1 MKWLRGSN
9 TQSCLLFAVLV
20 LSALVTTCIAV
31 IWFLS
36 LGAGVLALPLIISS
50 DQPATFDESE
60 TGAAANRPAPD
71 FTLTDLNGN
80 RVSLSQFLGQPVVIN
95 FWATW
100 CPPCR
105 VEIPHFVEAYE
116 REQGQVVFLAI
127 SVDEP
132 ESVVRDFVE
141 EQGMPFIIL
150 LDDGGKVAA
159 TYRVNAIPVTFFIGR
174 DGEIT
179 ARYVGQMSPSKIEDG
194 LSRIR

>member
-1 MKWLRGSN
+1 MKWPRGSSI
-9 TQSCLLFAVLV
+9 QSCLLFGVLL
-20 LSALVTTCIAV
+20 LSALVTTCVAA
-31 IWFLS
+31 IWILS
-36 LGAGVLALPLIISS
+36 LGAGALALPLIISS

-60 TGAAANRPAPD
+60 SQAAANRPAPD

-80 RVSLSQFLGQPVVIN
+80 RVSLSQFVGKPVVIN

-105 VEIPHFVEAYE
+105 AEIPHLIEAYE

-132 ESVVRDFVE
+132 ERIVRDFVE
-141 EQGMPFIIL
+141 EQGMPFTIL
-150 LDDGGKVAA
+150 LDDGGKVAS
-159 TYRVNAIPVTFFIGR
+159 TYRVNSIPVTFFISR
-174 DGEIT
+174 EGEIT

>member
-1 MKWLRGSN
+1 MKWLRGSSS
-9 TQSCLLFAVLV
+9 QSCLLFAVLV

-31 IWFLS
+31 IWILS
-36 LGAGVLALPLIISS
+36 LGAGVLALPLITAY
-50 DQPATFDESE
+50 DQPATSDESE
-60 TGAAANRPAPD
+60 SEAAANRPAPD

-105 VEIPHFVEAYE
+105 VEIPHLIEAYE

-127 SVDEP
+127 SLDEP
-132 ESVVRDFVE
+132 ESVVRSFVE

-150 LDDGGKVAA
+150 LDDGGKVAS
-159 TYRVNAIPVTFFIGR
+159 TYRVNSIPVTFFISR

>member
-9 TQSCLLFAVLV
+9 TQSCLLFAMLV
-20 LSALVTTCIAV
+20 LSVLVTACIAV
-31 IWFLS
+31 VWVLS
-36 LGAGVLALPLIISS
+36 LGVGGVVLPLIIFSE
-50 DQPATFDESE
+50 QPATFDESE
-60 TGAAANRPAPD
+60 TEAAANRPAPD

-105 VEIPHFVEAYE
+105 VEIPHLIEAYE

-127 SVDEP
+127 SLDEP
-132 ESVVRDFVE
+132 ESVVRGFVE
-141 EQGMPFIIL
+141 EQGMPFTIL

-159 TYRVNAIPVTFFIGR
+159 TYRVNSIPVTLFISR
-174 DGEIT
+174 DGMIT

>member
-9 TQSCLLFAVLV
+9 NQSCLLFAVLL

-31 IWFLS
+31 IWILS

-60 TGAAANRPAPD
+60 SQAAANRPAPD

-80 RVSLSQFLGQPVVIN
+80 RVSLSQFVGKPVVIN

-105 VEIPHFVEAYE
+105 AEIPHLIEAYE

-132 ESVVRDFVE
+132 ERIVRDFVE

-150 LDDGGKVAA
+150 LDDGGKVAS
-159 TYRVNAIPVTFFIGR
+159 TYRVNSIPVTFFISR